1 MSALIYWLFGA
12 VFGASACSL
21 VYQFKAKKQQATKD
35 SRAQVE
41 LHIERQKALGERM
54 IGDHDNAR
62 AWELIA
68 TLAVIALILFGT
80 FRGWW

>member
-1 MSALIYWLFGA
+1 M
-12 VFGASACSL
+12 
-21 VYQFKAKKQQATKD
+21 QAKKQQATKD

-41 LHIERQKALGERM
+41 LHIERQRTLGERM

-68 TLAVIALILFGT
+68 TLAVIGLILFGT